1 MARQNQIKH
10 DSNARQ
16 DERML
21 ALRMRL
27 GWEGY
32 GLYWGI
38 VEILSASANYE
49 CVKDYNRIAFDLR
62 VGANIVKSLVE
73 DFGLFTFTDDGKRF
87 YSEVLSEDDTLDN
100 LQEAVEDITASL
112 RTLEDELLE
121 LREYVSK
128 NEEEKELARKR
139 RSEAARKAGLA
150 SGRARQRTNVER
162 TLNERSQQEKAPLS
176 SPLKESS
183 PVPPK
188 EIYPPIIP
196 QKEVC
201 DKGARKDFCETA
213 ESKSSVEPKQEASAC
228 ADILP
233 PPPPPVENAKRTI
246 FVPPTEAEVAEYA
259 KAKGYADFETER
271 FVDFYASKGWYV
283 GKNKMKD
290 WKAAVRNWWRG
301 QKDRNNRINQT
312 SNGTDKYANRRGREG
327 TVAPA
332 ESFAN
337 WDGRF

>member
-1 MARQNQIKH
+1 M
-10 DSNARQ
+10 
-16 DERML
+16 RMK
-21 ALRMRL
+21 L

-38 VEILSASANYE
+38 IEILRDRTDHTGS
-49 CVKDYNRIAFDLR
+49 KDYNEIAFELR
-62 VGANIVKSLVE
+62 VSAGLIKQVVE
-73 DFGLFTFTDDGKRF
+73 GFGLFTFTDDGKRF
-87 YSEVLSEDDTLDN
+87 YSKRLSQDMD
-100 LQEAVEDITASL
+100 
-112 RTLEDELLE
+112 
-121 LREYVSK
+121 K
-128 NEEEKELARKR
+128 KARISAKR
-139 RSEAARKAGLA
+139 RQAAQERWGDANA
-150 SGRARQRTNVER
+150 DANAYTNAM
-162 TLNERSQQEKAPLS
+162 QMHKQEKAPLS

-201 DKGARKDFCETA
+201 DKGAREDFGETA
-213 ESKSSVEPKQEASAC
+213 ESESSVKPKQEASAC

-233 PPPPPVENAKRTI
+233 PPPPPVENAKRSV
-246 FVPPTEAEVAEYA
+246 FVPPTEEEVAEYA

-290 WKAAVRNWWRG
+290 WRAAVRNWWRG
-301 QKDRNNRINQT
+301 QKDRNNRTNQT
-312 SNGTDKYANRRGREG
+312 SNGTDKYEKRRGREG
-327 TVAPA
+327 AVASA
-332 ESFAN
+332 ESFTN